1 MADHTNG
8 SVQRRNNGEDS
19 DIHDNGDTS
28 DSVVKDN
35 NSTHSPG
42 QSFSTQPVKRFVN
55 QTLVPITLLLL
66 MPNFVMVIWYTIVH
80 CHGSYLKMVSV
91 LFEKSVFSGLVHIWS
106 LTRSPSPVIIGSLVL
121 YCAYALAMMKL
132 LPGKT
137 VYGPM
142 TPKGNIP
149 EYKDNGFLFFVMT
162 IGMFWA
168 FVLLLRPF
176 GISPSIYY
184 DKMDEICVT
193 LNTFSLVFCA
203 FLYLKGKLAPSTT
216 DSGSSGNIIFDYY
229 WGMELYPRIF
239 GFDVKVFTNC
249 RFGLIIWALMV
260 CIHAV
265 KSYELHGFVDSM
277 FVSAL
282 LQIVYLAKFYW
293 WEAGYLSTIDI
304 MVDRAGF
311 YICWGCL
318 ALVPVLYTSV
328 TCYLVTHPVRLGL
341 AVSAAM
347 IFIGLLSIYTN
358 YEADAQ
364 KQKVRKTNGDCLIWG
379 KTPDIIRAKYQL
391 ENGGIKDSI
400 LLASGWWGMSRHFH
414 YIPEIMLALM
424 WTLPALFENLM
435 PYSYVIIL
443 TIILTHRSSRDEEKC
458 SSKYGHF
465 WRQYCNKVPYRII
478 PNLF

>member
-1 MADHTNG
+1 MTKQRNGVANGGKSDDTLSMVHEASKRGDDRSIYKTNL
-8 SVQRRNNGEDS
+8 VAVINILKRMVNNILGPLA
-19 DIHDNGDTS
+19 I
-28 DSVVKDN
+28 
-35 NSTHSPG
+35 
-42 QSFSTQPVKRFVN
+42 
-55 QTLVPITLLLL
+55 LLIF
-66 MPNFVMVIWYTIVH
+66 PNFMILIWYNIFH
-80 CHGSYLKMVSV
+80 CNGSYLKLLYLVAD
-91 LFEKSVFSGLVHIWS
+91 KSNWSSLIHVWS
-106 LTRSPSPVIIGSLVL
+106 LAGYPSPVIVWSLIL
-121 YCAYALAMMKL
+121 YFAYALAMMKL
-132 LPGKT
+132 LPGKK
-137 VYGPM
+137 VFGPI

-149 EYKDNGFLFFVMT
+149 EYKDNGFLFFFLTMG
-162 IGMFWA
+162 IFWT
-168 FVLLLRPF
+168 LTLILRPF

-184 DKMDEICVT
+184 DKLDEIFVALNRFSIIFCV
-193 LNTFSLVFCA
+193 
-203 FLYLKGKLAPSTT
+203 FLYLKGKLAPSST

-229 WGMELYPRIF
+229 WGMELYPRIY

-249 RFGLIIWALMV
+249 RFGLMIWALMV

-293 WEAGYLSTIDI
+293 WEAGYLCTMDI

-318 ALVPVLYTSV
+318 VAVPVLYTSV
-328 TCYLVTHPVRLGL
+328 TCYLVTHPVHLGL
-341 AVSAAM
+341 AVSASL
-347 IFIGLLSIYTN
+347 IFIGLLSIYIN

-435 PYSYVIIL
+435 PYSYVIYL
-443 TIILTHRSSRDEEKC
+443 TLVLMHRSSRSEDKC
-458 SSKYGHF
+458 RSKYGHF
-465 WRQYCNKVPYRII
+465 WSQYCNKVPYRII
-478 PNLF
+478 PYFI